1 MWDAFWN
8 VPQESPGLAFGPS
21 HGHMVVFA
29 FHPLDRPGK
38 HERKGA
44 RLWKGLRGKERGV
57 VRTVRKRLHVPALGA
72 ALHRPCGWLRTAHV
86 RVCVCVCLCTRTV
99 LTPFSPAGSSL
110 PSSVVPQPFGQLT
123 QSFRV
128 VYCLSSSGGPVPEK
142 VDPVSMSWCVMA
154 TSVK

>member
-86 RVCVCVCLCTRTV
+86 RVCVCVLVYTYSVDTFLPCWLISALLCCPTALWSAHAVFQSCLLFVFLWRSC
-99 LTPFSPAGSSL
+99 A
-110 PSSVVPQPFGQLT
+110 
-123 QSFRV
+123 
-128 VYCLSSSGGPVPEK
+128 
-142 VDPVSMSWCVMA
+142 
-154 TSVK
+154 